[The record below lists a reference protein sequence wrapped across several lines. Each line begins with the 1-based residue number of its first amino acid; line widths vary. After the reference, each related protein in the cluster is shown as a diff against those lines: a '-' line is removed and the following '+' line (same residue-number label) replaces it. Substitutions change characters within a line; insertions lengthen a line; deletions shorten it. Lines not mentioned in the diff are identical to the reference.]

1 MTDLRPAPAPP
12 AAAVPSRWAMPVLL
26 TATCLI
32 VLDFFIVNVALTSVQ
47 RELHAGATAVEWVV
61 AGYGLTFAV
70 LLLAAGRLGDRYGRR
85 RTLGA
90 GVAVFTAASLLCGFA
105 PSAAVLVAARLLQG
119 AGGALISPT
128 VLAFLGVLWTGPARA
143 RAVGRYA
150 TAMGLAAAGGQV
162 VGGLLLQADVAG
174 LGWRTIF
181 LVNVPV
187 GVALLVALPRAL
199 PELRSGSSAP
209 LDPAG
214 LALATLALTAL
225 VLPLVDGRE
234 QGWPAWAWVSLGVS
248 PILFTAF
255 VAVQRRRAR
264 DGGVPLVDPRWFR
277 DRAFRVGTATQFA
290 FWCGQASYFLV
301 LALWLQAGRGLSALE
316 AGLVFSILAIAYL
329 AGSLR
334 SAALLARFGRS
345 VVVAGALTLAAGHLA
360 TLLGLAQGAGIAG
373 VVPGLLLA
381 GTGMGLCLAPITAT
395 VLASVDPR
403 RAGAVGGLMST
414 LQQVGNSVGVAV
426 IGLVFFGTAGAG
438 YDRAFALSSLVLAG
452 LLVVVAA
459 CAARLPGPRG
469 PRRV

>member
-1 MTDLRPAPAPP
+1 MTDLRAAPVPSAT
-12 AAAVPSRWAMPVLL
+12 AVPSRWAMPVLL
-26 TATCLI
+26 TGTCLI

-47 RELHAGATAVEWVV
+47 RELSAGTTAIEWVV

-90 GVAVFTAASLLCGFA
+90 GVAVFTAASLLCGVA
-105 PSAAVLVAARLLQG
+105 PSASVLVTARLLQG

-150 TAMGLAAAGGQV
+150 TAMGLAAAGGQL
-162 VGGLLLQADVAG
+162 VGGVLLQADVAG
-174 LGWRTIF
+174 LGWRAIF

-187 GVALLVALPRAL
+187 GLALLAALPRAL
-199 PELRSGSSAP
+199 PELRSGSAAP
-209 LDPAG
+209 LDPAALG
-214 LALATLALTAL
+214 LATLALTAL

-234 QGWPAWAWVSLGVS
+234 QGWPAWAWVSLGLAPV
-248 PILFTAF
+248 LFAGF
-255 VAVQRRRAR
+255 VAVQRRRA
-264 DGGVPLVDPRWFR
+264 VPLVDPRWFR
-277 DRAFRVGTATQFA
+277 DRAFRVGTAAQFG

-316 AGLVFSILAIAYL
+316 AGLVFSLLAGAYL
-329 AGSLR
+329 EASMR
-334 SAALLARFGRS
+334 SAALLARFGRA
-345 VVVAGALTLAAGHLA
+345 VVVAGALALAAGHLA
-360 TLLGLAQGAGIAG
+360 TALAVAGHAGIAG

-381 GTGMGLCLAPITAT
+381 GTGMGLCLAPLTAT
-395 VLASVDPR
+395 VLGAVDPQ

-426 IGLVFFGTAGAG
+426 VGLVFFGTAGAG
-438 YDRAFALSSLVLAG
+438 YDRAFGASSLLLAG
-452 LLVVVAA
+452 LLLAVAG
-459 CAARLPGPRG
+459 CAARLPG
-469 PRRV
+469 RRVR